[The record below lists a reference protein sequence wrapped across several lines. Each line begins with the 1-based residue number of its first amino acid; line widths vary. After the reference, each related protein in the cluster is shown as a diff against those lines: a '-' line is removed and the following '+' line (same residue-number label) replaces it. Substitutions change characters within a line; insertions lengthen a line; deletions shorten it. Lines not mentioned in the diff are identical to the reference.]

1 MTEIKNITVHYDEA
15 PIYDICIENDF
26 ALLYKE
32 LEKIGTK
39 NKKVCI
45 VCDSNTKELYLNE
58 VIDIVKDYAMEVE
71 SFSFPAGEESKNLD
85 VVKQLYTQLIESR
98 FDRSDL
104 LIALGGGVVG
114 DLTGYT
120 AATYLR
126 GISFM
131 QIPTTLLAMVDSSIG
146 GKTGV
151 DFDSYKNMVG
161 AFHQPKSV
169 YINTSCLKSLDK
181 RIFVSGI
188 GEVIK
193 YGLINDLEFYEW
205 LKENREDILSYKPD
219 ALKQMIYRCC
229 KDKQYVVENDPTE
242 KGMRA
247 LLNLGHTI
255 GHAVEKLKNFSLYHG
270 ECVSIGMVAAARLSE
285 NRGNITAKERN
296 EIEEMLASFTLPISV
311 SDLKVKEVL
320 AATKNDKK
328 MQSGKIK
335 FILLEKVG
343 QSVIDDSVSDEEMEQ
358 AIQYIIKK

>member
-1 MTEIKNITVHYDEA
+1 MLKNKTITVNYENA
-15 PIYDICIENDF
+15 PIYDICIEPDF
-26 ALLYKE
+26 KSLYKE
-32 LEKIGTK
+32 LEKLGTK
-39 NKKVCI
+39 NKRVCI
-45 VCDSNTKELYLNE
+45 VCDSTTKELYLND
-58 VIDIVKDYAMEVE
+58 VIHIVKDYAKEVE
-71 SFSFPAGEESKNLD
+71 SFSFPAGESSKNLD
-85 VVKQLYTQLIESR
+85 VVRELYTLLIESK

-114 DLTGYT
+114 DLTGFT

-169 YINTSCLKSLDK
+169 YINTNCLKTLDK

-193 YGLINDLEFYEW
+193 YGFINNIEFYEW
-205 LKENREDILSYKPD
+205 LKEHKEAILAYD
-219 ALKQMIYRCC
+219 LEALNEMIYTSCEC
-229 KDKQYVVENDPTE
+229 KRQIVEIDPTE
-242 KGMRA
+242 KGVRG

-255 GHAVEKLKNFSLYHG
+255 GHAVEKLKNFELYHG
-270 ECVSIGMVAAARLSE
+270 ECVSIGMVAAAYLSFK
-285 NRGNITAKERN
+285 RGNLTEN
-296 EIEEMLASFTLPISV
+296 ELNDIQDVLRSFGLPIETSGI
-311 SDLKVKEVL
+311 EVEDVL
-320 AATKNDKK
+320 LATKNDKK

-335 FILLEKVG
+335 FILMSKLG
-343 QSVIDDSVSDEEMEQ
+343 QSVIDDTVSDEDLSE
-358 AIQYIIKK
+358 AIKYILKQ

>member
-1 MTEIKNITVHYDEA
+1 MTDIKNITVHYEEA
-15 PIYDICIENDF
+15 PIYDICIESDF
-26 ALLYKE
+26 TLLYKE

-39 NKKVCI
+39 NKKICI

-71 SFSFPAGEESKNLD
+71 SFTFPAGEESKNLD

-188 GEVIK
+188 GEVVK
-193 YGLINDLEFYEW
+193 YGLINDLEFYQW
-205 LKENREDILSYKPD
+205 LKEHKDNILSYKPE

-255 GHAVEKLKNFSLYHG
+255 GHAVEKLKDFSLYHG
-270 ECVSIGMVAAARLSE
+270 ECVSIGIVAAAYLSMC
-285 NRGNITAKERN
+285 RGTITKDELKEIK
-296 EIEEMLASFTLPISV
+296 EVLTSFTLPISV
-311 SDLKVKEVL
+311 TDLEVEKVL

-328 MQSGKIK
+328 MQAGKIK
-335 FILLEKVG
+335 FILLSKVG
-343 QSVIDDSVSDEEMEQ
+343 QCVIDDTVSDEEMKQ